1 MYTNPSLI
9 SPLAGVIIAYI
20 IYRQFLLLLRRR
32 PPLPPGPRGYPFI
45 GNFWDIATNHDLSW
59 IRYWKWSKIYGE
71 IVHLEV
77 LGQHTIVLNSRKALV
92 ELLDNRSHN
101 YSDRPD
107 MPMAMGLVRMGYI
120 LFAFFRYSDSW
131 KLYRKTFHQGFQPR
145 VLPEYYDIQRTAT
158 ASLMDKL
165 AISPG
170 NFVDH
175 IQHWSGS
182 IILKIVYGYSLQDTA
197 DDAYMRL
204 VHNAVEGVIQA
215 SSHGSFWIDYFPLL
229 RYVPGWLP
237 GAGFKRKAKRWR
249 QFNKELKDEPWTWV
263 KRAVEDGTAVPS
275 FCTRSAERLS
285 VTPGDG
291 SSEEEMIKICAAN
304 AYIGGA
310 DTTVSSIATF
320 ILAMTLHPEFQVR
333 AQQEIDAVI
342 RDGTG
347 RVPDF
352 EDRDKFPFVDAIL
365 KEVARWNPVTPTAAP
380 HRAVQDDVYEG
391 FFIPAGTT
399 IVANAWA
406 VLHDENVYGPNPME
420 FNPMRFMKPNEDGV
434 LPPDSYD
441 FAFGFGRRACPGK
454 DFALDS
460 IYLAVTSLL
469 ARFTITKALDDKGNE
484 IVPEVEYDD
493 GLMSHP
499 KPFKCRF
506 IPRTR
511 KPVAKDD

>member
-1 MYTNPSLI
+1 MYTISL
-9 SPLAGVIIAYI
+9 LAGVSITYI
-20 IYRQFLLLLRRR
+20 IYRQFLLHRR

-45 GNFWDIATNHDLSW
+45 GNFWDIATSHDLSW
-59 IRYWKWSKIYGE
+59 IRYWKWSKIHGE
-71 IVHLEV
+71 VVHLEV

-101 YSDRPD
+101 YSDRP
-107 MPMAMGLVRMGYI
+107 
-120 LFAFFRYSDSW
+120 
-131 KLYRKTFHQGFQPR
+131 GFQPR

-158 ASLMDKL
+158 ASLIEKL
-165 AISPG
+165 ANSPEK
-170 NFVDH
+170 FVDH

-182 IILKIVYGYSLQDTA
+182 IILKVVYGYTLQETT
-197 DDAYMRL
+197 DDPYLRLAY
-204 VHNAVEGVIQA
+204 NAIEGVIQA

-229 RYVPGWLP
+229 RYVPGWFP
-237 GAGFKRKAKRWR
+237 GASFKRKAKKWR

-263 KRAVEDGTAVPS
+263 KRGIEDGTAIPS
-275 FCTRSAERLS
+275 FCTQSAGRLS

-291 SSEEEMIKICAAN
+291 SPEEEMIKICAAN

-320 ILAMTLHPEFQVR
+320 ILAMTLHPEFQAR
-333 AQQEIDAVI
+333 AQQEIDAVV
-342 RDGTG
+342 GYGSG

-365 KEVARWNPVTPTAAP
+365 KEVARWNPVAPTAAP
-380 HRAVQDDVYEG
+380 HRAVQDDVYDG

-406 VLHDENVYGPNPME
+406 VLHDESVYGPNPMD
-420 FNPMRFMKPNEDGV
+420 FNPMRFIKPNEDGF
-434 LPPDSYD
+434 LPPDSYS
-441 FAFGFGRRACPGK
+441 FAFGFGRRTCPGK

-469 ARFTITKALDDKGNE
+469 ARFTIAKALDDKGHE
-484 IVPEVEYDD
+484 IVPEVEYND

-499 KPFKCRF
+499 KLFKCQF

-511 KPVAKDD
+511 KSVVKDD

>member
-1 MYTNPSLI
+1 
-9 SPLAGVIIAYI
+9 
-20 IYRQFLLLLRRR
+20 
-32 PPLPPGPRGYPFI
+32 
-45 GNFWDIATNHDLSW
+45 
-59 IRYWKWSKIYGE
+59 
-71 IVHLEV
+71 
-77 LGQHTIVLNSRKALV
+77 
-92 ELLDNRSHN
+92 
-101 YSDRPD
+101 
-107 MPMAMGLVRMGYI
+107 
-120 LFAFFRYSDSW
+120 
-131 KLYRKTFHQGFQPR
+131 
-145 VLPEYYDIQRTAT
+145 
-158 ASLMDKL
+158 MDKL
-165 AISPG
+165 AIFPG
-170 NFVDH
+170 KFVDH

-182 IILKIVYGYSLQDTA
+182 IILKIVYGYSLQETA
-197 DDAYMRL
+197 DDPYMRL
-204 VHNAVEGVIQA
+204 VHNAIEGVIQA

-229 RYVPGWLP
+229 RYVPGWFP
-237 GAGFKRKAKRWR
+237 GASFKRKAERWR
-249 QFNKELKDEPWTWV
+249 RFNKELKDEPWTWV
-263 KRAVEDGTAVPS
+263 KRAVEDDTAVPS

-291 SSEEEMIKICAAN
+291 SPEEEMIKICAAN

-310 DTTVSSIATF
+310 DTTVSSVATF

-352 EDRDKFPFVDAIL
+352 EDRDKFPFVDAVL